1 MKTPIPSPI
10 PYLLEIPDRR
20 KLQRLEHTQET
31 LWKLVLLALSA
42 RQENILAISHWVED
56 QKTWLL
62 ETVGIRTRS
71 GLRKLPSQASLYRFL
86 WCLEQDIIKL
96 EACLTRWVQEILA
109 LKNPAG
115 ALICV
120 NVDGKHLLDTSRF
133 RAGQSALVLVGAF
146 LNDFGLTLTQTL
158 VTSTEAHAVKSMI
171 DTFKTVIPK
180 HAWVLTMDAGITE
193 RDLAVKITNADGHY
207 FMRVKKNQKDAL
219 EMCNWVFEL
228 PLDLS
233 GTHFVDEEQRSG
245 ELWEWDVQASNALP
259 EELSAAFLG
268 VKQVVRLERR
278 VTRLDTGE
286 TRLETEFGLTSLK
299 VTAKELYSVW
309 RGHWGIENKL
319 HHKRDEVFKED
330 RCRTRKA
337 AQALAGL
344 RNVILGLLHL
354 SGERV
359 LRCVRRFASQPDLML
374 EFLGLKS

>member
-1 MKTPIPSPI
+1 
-10 PYLLEIPDRR
+10 
-20 KLQRLEHTQET
+20 
-31 LWKLVLLALSA
+31 
-42 RQENILAISHWVED
+42 
-56 QKTWLL
+56 
-62 ETVGIRTRS
+62 
-71 GLRKLPSQASLYRFL
+71 
-86 WCLEQDIIKL
+86 
-96 EACLTRWVQEILA
+96 
-109 LKNPAG
+109 
-115 ALICV
+115 
-120 NVDGKHLLDTSRF
+120 
-133 RAGQSALVLVGAF
+133 
-146 LNDFGLTLTQTL
+146 
-158 VTSTEAHAVKSMI
+158 
-171 DTFKTVIPK
+171 
-180 HAWVLTMDAGITE
+180 MDAGITE
-193 RDLAVKITNADGHY
+193 PDLAVKITKADGHY

-245 ELWEWDVQASNALP
+245 ELWEWDVQASKALP
-259 EELSAAFLG
+259 EDLNAAFLG

-286 TRLETEFGLTSLK
+286 TRLETEFGLTSLN
-299 VTAKELYSVW
+299 VTAKELYGVW

-337 AQALAGL
+337 AQALAAL